1 MFANALTLVPERVVT
16 APSAADVTHAI
27 APATGAVVWEGRAQ
41 TEAPGNAPAAQ
52 PGLAADKLA
61 RALFQ
66 DFPGESGRT
75 ITVP

>member
-1 MFANALTLVPERVVT
+1 MKRASDDL
-16 APSAADVTHAI
+16 
-27 APATGAVVWEGRAQ
+27 VVWEGRAQ
-41 TEAPGNAPAAQ
+41 TEAPNTAPAAQ

-75 ITVP
+75 ITIP

>member
-1 MFANALTLVPERVVT
+1 MKIITGNRL
-16 APSAADVTHAI
+16 SD
-27 APATGAVVWEGRAQ
+27 GAVVWEGRAQ
-41 TEAPGNAPAAQ
+41 TEAPGNAPSAQ